1 MIVVTG
7 IGWLDDKEYGY
18 TIGKHKKSYKG
29 FDSLYA
35 CFKNESIFSYP
46 VKNFK
51 RFDIISKNT
60 CFSVALALKDAGI
73 IYSYDQK
80 HADKSD
86 IGVLGTNEQGC
97 LESNI
102 NYYKDY
108 IESGRILARG
118 NLFIYTLPSTPMAE
132 AAIHFGLS
140 GPLLHMS
147 FSDRKF
153 SSMLYFAKK
162 SITDKETPTMIAVK
176 AEESCAIAFVLE
188 KEDNVLNKKNL
199 NFENV
204 VTASEK
210 AVFDEMVSA
219 LTDLNCFS

>member
-7 IGWLDDKEYGY
+7 IGWLNDKKYGCI
-18 TIGKHKKSYKG
+18 IGELKKSHEG
-29 FDSLYA
+29 FDSLIS
-35 CFKNESIFSYP
+35 CFKNEAIFSYP

-51 RFDIISKNT
+51 RFDIISRTT
-60 CFSVALALKDAGI
+60 CFSIALALKDAGI
-73 IYSYDQK
+73 SYSHDHK
-80 HADKSD
+80 HAHKKD
-86 IGVLGTNEQGC
+86 IGILGTNETGC

-108 IESGRILARG
+108 IDSGRILARG

-147 FSDRKF
+147 FSDKRI
-153 SSMLYFAKK
+153 SSMLSFAKK
-162 SITDKETPTMIAVK
+162 CITDKETPTMIAVK

-188 KEDNVLNKKNL
+188 KEENVLNKKNL

-210 AVFDEMVSA
+210 AVFDEMVSD
-219 LTDLNCFS
+219 LTDLNYL